1 MKLTA
6 PYSGVT
12 VEATGDAAERLIA
25 RGYKKVP
32 APKKKAPAKRKKD

>member
-12 VEATGDAAERLIA
+12 VEATDEAAARLIA
-25 RGYKKVP
+25 RGYKQVP
-32 APKKKAPAKRKKD
+32 APKKKAPRRKKD